1 MFWRMVRGALVRQSR
16 KMFMVAVTVALG
28 VSLTAAMLNVM
39 LDVGD
44 KVNRELKAYGANIT
58 VTPRAASVLGEIY
71 GLDAGSGAAG
81 QYLQEADLGKLKTIF
96 WTNNIVAFAPSLET
110 RVAFDQSG
118 TEATV
123 VGTWFNRRLNLPT
136 GETVET
142 GIEQLKSWWTVEGN
156 WVNDN
161 DTNSAMIGTGLAHRL
176 GIKTGDTIEIVVP
189 DDSRREKLTVQGIF
203 NAGGPED
210 EQLFVPLPLVQKIM
224 NLPGK
229 IAKIDVSAMTT
240 PENELARRA
249 ARDPKSLSLKEWE
262 TWYCTSYV
270 SSIAYQIEEVVT
282 GSRAKPVRQVA
293 ESEGKIL
300 EKTQLLMLLITV
312 LSLAGSALGISN
324 LLTASIMERSREIG
338 LLKALGATNGAVV
351 LLTLTEIM
359 VTGVIGGLVGYFSG
373 LGFAQI
379 IGKTVFGANVALNA
393 MVIPWVIVS
402 VIVIIL
408 IGSLPAVR
416 MLLSLRPAAV
426 LHGR

>member
-16 KMFMVAVTVALG
+16 KMVMVAVTVALG

-58 VTPRAASVLGEIY
+58 VTPRSASVLGEIY
-71 GLDAGSGAAG
+71 GLDAGSGASG

-96 WTNNIVAFAPSLET
+96 WTNNIVAFAPSLEA
-110 RVAFDQSG
+110 RVAFDQNG
-118 TEATV
+118 AGATL

-142 GIEQLKSWWTVEGN
+142 GIQQLKSWWTVEGN

-161 DTNSAMIGTGLAHRL
+161 DTHSAMIGTVLAQRL
-176 GIKTGDTIEIVVP
+176 GIKTGDTVEFIVP
-189 DDSRREKLTVQGIF
+189 GDGRREKLTVQGIF

-210 EQLFVPLPLVQKIM
+210 EQLFVPLPLVQQIM
-224 NLPGK
+224 NVPGK

-249 ARDPKSLSLKEWE
+249 ARDPKGLSLKEWE
-262 TWYCTSYV
+262 TWYCTAYV
-270 SSIAYQIEEVVT
+270 SSIAYQIEEVIT
-282 GSRAKPVRQVA
+282 DSRAKPVRQVA

-359 VTGVIGGLVGYFSG
+359 ITGLIGGLAGYFSG

-379 IGKTVFGANVALNA
+379 IGKTVFGAAVALNA

-402 VIVIIL
+402 VVVIIF
-408 IGSLPAVR
+408 IGSLPAIR